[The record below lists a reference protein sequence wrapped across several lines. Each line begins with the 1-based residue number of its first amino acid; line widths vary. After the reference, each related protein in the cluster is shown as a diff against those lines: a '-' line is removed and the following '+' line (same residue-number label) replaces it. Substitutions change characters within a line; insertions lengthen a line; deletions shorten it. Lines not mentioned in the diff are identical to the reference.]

1 MATDTPADIGAPP
14 ARQPLLRASG
24 GPVAAPRLTVHGLIA
39 LDPARC
45 SGRASSLEG
54 MTR

>member
-24 GPVAAPRLTVHGLIA
+24 VPMAAPRLTVRGPIA

-45 SGRASSLEG
+45 SGRTSSFEG